1 MQLEVTSHTNL
12 LHHSGRDVKAFHI
25 PVFSDS
31 DTATAAAV
39 FASLGCQ
46 QIETCNSAA
55 ARSSHK
61 VILKEFLVLNLNKI
75 IPDNPTSHKV
85 SGAFCVEEPYFGF
98 KTLRRKQ
105 GRAIAT
111 VSKLREIG
119 RPMITAHLGST
130 QPDMFQQSYV
140 YTTCYGCHV
149 YIS

>member
-1 MQLEVTSHTNL
+1 MITRFESTKIWNGIRTSVDSSSLPTNGWTSQGTRDSTYTCMSFLQDAARLTARIGIFHRISMWNSMRYLCSEWILMQWEITSHTNL

-61 VILKEFLVLNLNKI
+61 VILKELPELKQ
-75 IPDNPTSHKV
+75 DNP
-85 SGAFCVEEPYFGF
+85 
-98 KTLRRKQ
+98 R
-105 GRAIAT
+105 
-111 VSKLREIG
+111 
-119 RPMITAHLGST
+119 
-130 QPDMFQQSYV
+130 
-140 YTTCYGCHV
+140 
-149 YIS
+149 